1 MLDDMLDA
9 VEGVTTHGIVPNRQA
24 DANIGTAE
32 AMPLVQLLDPN
43 RRYIYGLPSMISS
56 PGL

>member
-1 MLDDMLDA
+1 MLDA